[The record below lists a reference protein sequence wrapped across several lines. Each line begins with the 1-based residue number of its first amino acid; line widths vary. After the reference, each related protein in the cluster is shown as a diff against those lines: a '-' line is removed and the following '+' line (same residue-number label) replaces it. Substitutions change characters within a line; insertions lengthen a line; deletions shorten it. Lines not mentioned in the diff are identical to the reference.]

1 MNVTRFWLMLFLCT
15 VTVAV
20 VGCGG
25 DGIERV
31 GVSGTVSYQGQ
42 PVQEGMISFE
52 PQGQGTPAGAIIK
65 GGKYDA
71 TGTGA
76 VPVGRYRVRIS
87 ATVEDTANW
96 VKDAMPVAPKKEL
109 LPAKYNRDTEL
120 TLEVASGAGEMEQ
133 NYDLK

>member
-1 MNVTRFWLMLFLCT
+1 MNMTRFWLMLFLCT
-15 VTVAV
+15 GTAAI

-52 PQGQGTPAGAIIK
+52 PQGAGTPAGAIIK
-65 GGKYDA
+65 DGKYDA

>member
-1 MNVTRFWLMLFLCT
+1 MSMTRVWRMVCLFT
-15 VTVAV
+15 ATAAI

-42 PVQEGMISFE
+42 PVQDGLISFE
-52 PQGQGTPAGAIIK
+52 PQGPGTPAGATIK

-71 TGTGA
+71 TGNGA
-76 VPVGRYRVRIS
+76 VPVGKYRVRIS
-87 ATVEDTANW
+87 STVEDTKNW
-96 VKDAMPVAPKKEL
+96 VKDAMPVAPRKEL

-120 TLEVASGAGEMEQ
+120 TLEVASGAGKMEK
-133 NYDLK
+133 NFDLK